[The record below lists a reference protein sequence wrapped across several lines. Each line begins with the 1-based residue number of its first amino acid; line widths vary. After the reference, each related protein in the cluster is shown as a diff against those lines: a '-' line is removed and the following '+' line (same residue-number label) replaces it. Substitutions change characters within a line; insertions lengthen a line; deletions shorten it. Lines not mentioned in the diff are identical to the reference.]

1 MKLGQIKTSGEVAMA
16 LHWQNKGR
24 RDAYMS
30 MARMLKKMGMQFP
43 AKAAC
48 NLAKTVHREAM
59 WYAGRICR

>member
-30 MARMLKKMGMQFP
+30 MARMLKKMGLRFP
-43 AKAAC
+43 SEAAC
-48 NLAKTVHREAM
+48 GLAKTVHREAM
-59 WYAGRICR
+59 WYAPRIPR